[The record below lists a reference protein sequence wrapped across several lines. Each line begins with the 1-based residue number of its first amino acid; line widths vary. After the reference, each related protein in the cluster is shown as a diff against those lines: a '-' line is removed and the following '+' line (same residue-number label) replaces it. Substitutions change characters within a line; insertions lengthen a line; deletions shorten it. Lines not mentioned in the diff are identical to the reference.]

1 VQHHDIESL
10 PNGNLLVLA
19 SEVKSSEETRR
30 AGRRVDQIPE
40 QGLWPDWLLEV
51 EPIRP
56 NAAKI
61 VWEYRNPFSG
71 SVRNADGSMPQPGL
85 DEPPYAVYRA
95 TRISAGHPGLANR
108 KLGALDP
115 QPAWFDVAARSATR
129 NPPPLSSTAG
139 RR

>member
-1 VQHHDIESL
+1 MICSGV
-10 PNGNLLVLA
+10 G
-19 SEVKSSEETRR
+19 
-30 AGRRVDQIPE
+30 GR
-40 QGLWPDWLLEV
+40 LLEV
-51 EPIRP
+51 TRSGD
-56 NAAKI
+56 I

-85 DEPPYAVYRA
+85 DESPYAVYRA

-115 QPAWFDVAARSATR
+115 QPAWFDFAARGVTGES
-129 NPPPLSSTAG
+129 PPLSSRAG